1 MRTEQRIKSWWFK
14 GSLGII
20 FSCAIIYAQKPYL
33 ETGITG
39 HHSVDLMRSVTD
51 TLDDHFDSATVTLYA
66 SPNGGFVG
74 GNSGFGEIAKG
85 QEFDVDTAAY
95 VVEGFIYWFG
105 YKTHQSSPLD
115 SSRLRL
121 RLWNNNFST
130 TVGGASRLAPG
141 TTLDSADLSLDTLV
155 ADTMFAGGINVWT
168 IPPRTV
174 TSNYTVGFTMEFL
187 HYQDTVSL
195 MMSTDGDPPVS
206 QMSWEK
212 WNGLWNV
219 IDNTWGLDI
228 DFTIF
233 PLVDLATASLDD
245 NHFIQGI
252 RYSLYPNPARD
263 WMNVYMD
270 VEHDG
275 EYMVT
280 IHDLHGK
287 LIKQLNLGMVWA
299 GKLSTSIEV
308 YDLPPGTY
316 ICTITNGKKGLSKK
330 FIKH

>member
-1 MRTEQRIKSWWFK
+1 M
-14 GSLGII
+14 GII
-20 FSCAIIYAQKPYL
+20 FSCAITYAQKPYL

-39 HHSVDLMRSVTD
+39 YHSVDLMRSVSD

-66 SPNGGFVG
+66 SPNGGYVG

-105 YKTHQSSPLD
+105 YKTHQSSSSD

-130 TVGGASRLAPG
+130 LVGGASRLAPG

-155 ADTMFAGGINVWT
+155 ADTTFAGGVNVWI

-206 QMSWEK
+206 QLSWEK

-233 PLVDLATASLDD
+233 PLVDLSTASLED

-263 WMNVYMD
+263 WMNVSLE
-270 VEHDG
+270 VEHDD
-275 EYMVT
+275 EYIIT
-280 IHDLHGK
+280 LHDLHGR
-287 LIKQLNLGMVWA
+287 LVKQINLGMVWT
-299 GKLSTSIEV
+299 GKLSTSLEV
-308 YDLPPGTY
+308 YDLEPGTY

-330 FIKH
+330 FIKQ